1 MGKSICYGNSNT
13 LIGLDKF
20 GQIHDLYYPYVG
32 LENHLMGNYTHK
44 IGVWADN
51 KFSWFD
57 DGSWQILIDF
67 EKDTMIGKITAT
79 NSNLQ
84 LKIELTDCLY
94 NQKDIFIRL
103 IKIQNLAQ
111 SNRKIKLFINQ
122 QFEISESFRG
132 DTAIYDH
139 DQKCIVHYKGERFF
153 MINARNQKGETFDDY
168 SIGLLGIEG
177 KEGTYKDSEDG
188 ILSKNNVEHGRV
200 DSVIGLTLEVE
211 ASSAQKVEY
220 WITIGKNI
228 SEVHQLNDLV
238 LQKTPQKLVD
248 STRDY
253 WEAWLSKQNIDFLD
267 LDQKYIDQFKKSL
280 LLIDT
285 HAGENG
291 VIIASGDSDLL
302 KNGRGTYSYM
312 WPRDGALVI
321 LPLIQAGYFHIP
333 ENFFRFCADVITDE
347 GYMLHKYRADSSLGS
362 SWHPWVRDLKNE
374 LPIQED
380 ETALVLY
387 AFWKYYE
394 QTKDLELVQE
404 MYQKLIKNPAEFM
417 VKFIDPKTK
426 LPSPTYDLWEEKFG
440 ISTFTASTVYAGL
453 NAAANFAE
461 LLGKTEDKERYLKTA
476 FELKEAILK
485 YLWSEELG
493 SFVKLV
499 NFTDK
504 GIFVDKTVD
513 MSSIHGILE
522 FGVLDIRD
530 EKVIKSIAT
539 VEQKIVCKTD
549 IGGVCRYEGDYYFR
563 VSYDTPGN
571 PWFITSLWLGKYYL
585 KKAKSESELAQTYK
599 WLDWTIK
606 NALPSGVLSE
616 QINPFTGEQLSATP
630 LTWSQ
635 AEYVKIVLE
644 LIQKLKELRKIS

>member
-1 MGKSICYGNSNT
+1 
-13 LIGLDKF
+13 
-20 GQIHDLYYPYVG
+20 
-32 LENHLMGNYTHK
+32 
-44 IGVWADN
+44 
-51 KFSWFD
+51 
-57 DGSWQILIDF
+57 
-67 EKDTMIGKITAT
+67 
-79 NSNLQ
+79 
-84 LKIELTDCLY
+84 
-94 NQKDIFIRL
+94 
-103 IKIQNLAQ
+103 
-111 SNRKIKLFINQ
+111 
-122 QFEISESFRG
+122 
-132 DTAIYDH
+132 
-139 DQKCIVHYKGERFF
+139 
-153 MINARNQKGETFDDY
+153 
-168 SIGLLGIEG
+168 
-177 KEGTYKDSEDG
+177 
-188 ILSKNNVEHGRV
+188 
-200 DSVIGLTLEVE
+200 
-211 ASSAQKVEY
+211 
-220 WITIGKNI
+220 
-228 SEVHQLNDLV
+228 LV

>member
-1 MGKSICYGNSNT
+1 MGKSICYGNSNS

-20 GQIHDLYYPYVG
+20 GQIHDLYYPYIG

-44 IGVWADN
+44 IGVWVDN

-57 DGSWQILIDF
+57 DGSWQILINF
-67 EKDTMIGKITAT
+67 EKDTMIGKVTAT
-79 NSNLQ
+79 NTNLH
-84 LKIELTDCLY
+84 LKIEFTDCLY
-94 NQKDIFIRL
+94 DQKDVFIRL
-103 IKIQNLAQ
+103 ISVQNLATNKRQ
-111 SNRKIKLFINQ
+111 IKLFINQ

-139 DQKCIVHYKGERFF
+139 DQKCILHYKGERFF
-153 MINARNQKGETFDDY
+153 MINAQNQKGESFDDY

-177 KEGTYKDSEDG
+177 KEGTYKDAEDG

-211 ASSAQKVEY
+211 PNSAQKVEY
-220 WITIGKNI
+220 WISMGKNI
-228 SEVHQLNDLV
+228 SEVQKLNQLV
-238 LQKTPQKLVD
+238 LQKTPQALVD

-253 WEAWLSKQNIDFLD
+253 WEAWLAKQNIDFLD

-333 ENFFRFCADVITDE
+333 ENFFRFCAKVITDE
-347 GYMLHKYRADSSLGS
+347 GYMLHKYRADTSLGS

-394 QTKDLELVQE
+394 QTKDLEFVQE

-453 NAAANFAE
+453 KAAANFAD
-461 LLGKTEDKERYLKTA
+461 LLGKSEDKEKYEKTA
-476 FELKEAILK
+476 FELKEAILQ
-485 YLWSEELG
+485 YLWSQELG
-493 SFVKLV
+493 CFVKLV
-499 NFTDK
+499 NFNEGK
-504 GIFVDKTVD
+504 MFVDKTVD

-522 FGVLDIRD
+522 FGVLDIHD
-530 EKVIKSIAT
+530 EKVARSIET

-585 KKAKSESELAQTYK
+585 KKAKSESELTEVYK

-616 QINPFTGEQLSATP
+616 QLNPFTGEQLSATP

-635 AEYVKIVLE
+635 AEYVKIILE

>member
-44 IGVWADN
+44 IGVWVDN
-51 KFSWFD
+51 NFSWFD

-67 EKDTMIGKITAT
+67 EKDTMIGKVTAT
-79 NSNLQ
+79 NSNLH

-103 IKIQNLAQ
+103 ITIQNLAQ

-139 DQKCIVHYKGERFF
+139 DQKSLVHYKGERFF

-168 SIGLLGIEG
+168 SVGLLGIEG
-177 KEGTYKDSEDG
+177 KEGTYKDAEDG

-200 DSVIGLTLEVE
+200 DSVVGLTLEIE
-211 ASSAQKVEY
+211 ANSAQKIEY

-228 SEVHQLNDLV
+228 SEVHKLNNLV

-253 WEAWLSKQNIDFLD
+253 WEAWLNKQNIDFLD

-333 ENFFRFCADVITDE
+333 ENFFRFCANVITDE

-394 QTKDLELVQE
+394 QTKDLEFVQE

-417 VKFIDPKTK
+417 VKFIDPTTN

-453 NAAANFAE
+453 NVAANFAE
-461 LLGKTEDKERYLKTA
+461 LLGKTEDKERYQKTA

-485 YLWSEELG
+485 YLWSEEIG

-499 NFTDK
+499 NFK
-504 GIFVDKTVD
+504 EKEMFVDKTVD
-513 MSSIHGILE
+513 ISSIHGILE
-522 FGVLDIRD
+522 FGVLDVDD
-530 EKVIKSIAT
+530 EKVTKSIQT

-585 KKAKSESELAQTYK
+585 KKAKSESELTEVYK
-599 WLDWTIK
+599 WLDWTVK

-616 QINPFTGEQLSATP
+616 QLNPFTGEQLSATP

-635 AEYVKIVLE
+635 AEYVKTILE

>member
-1 MGKSICYGNSNT
+1 
-13 LIGLDKF
+13 
-20 GQIHDLYYPYVG
+20 
-32 LENHLMGNYTHK
+32 
-44 IGVWADN
+44 
-51 KFSWFD
+51 
-57 DGSWQILIDF
+57 
-67 EKDTMIGKITAT
+67 
-79 NSNLQ
+79 
-84 LKIELTDCLY
+84 
-94 NQKDIFIRL
+94 
-103 IKIQNLAQ
+103 
-111 SNRKIKLFINQ
+111 
-122 QFEISESFRG
+122 
-132 DTAIYDH
+132 
-139 DQKCIVHYKGERFF
+139 
-153 MINARNQKGETFDDY
+153 
-168 SIGLLGIEG
+168 
-177 KEGTYKDSEDG
+177 
-188 ILSKNNVEHGRV
+188 
-200 DSVIGLTLEVE
+200 
-211 ASSAQKVEY
+211 
-220 WITIGKNI
+220 
-228 SEVHQLNDLV
+228 
-238 LQKTPQKLVD
+238 
-248 STRDY
+248 
-253 WEAWLSKQNIDFLD
+253 
-267 LDQKYIDQFKKSL
+267 
-280 LLIDT
+280 
-285 HAGENG
+285 
-291 VIIASGDSDLL
+291 
-302 KNGRGTYSYM
+302 
-312 WPRDGALVI
+312 
-321 LPLIQAGYFHIP
+321 
-333 ENFFRFCADVITDE
+333 
-347 GYMLHKYRADSSLGS
+347 MLHKYRADSSLGS